1 MGRVPRLGAPPAGS
15 AEHQAPHGDGP
26 ADQTR
31 CREAPALLHRH
42 SQPVAAARHIEESRT
57 MFKHKRPLAVA
68 MAAAGLLTSA
78 AVSADDAALTTE
90 IVDTFYKIYGTHP
103 GFRVN
108 HAKGVVAKGSF
119 VATPAAS
126 ALSRAALFDGS
137 KIPVTVRFSND
148 GGFPSVADGAAS
160 NPKGMAIKF
169 HMPGGAE
176 VDMVILAVKFFPV
189 ATGEEFRDLLVAIS
203 ESPAD
208 APKPTKLDQ
217 FSASHPSFPAS
228 FGSAPTPDSFAD
240 QEYHGI
246 DAFIFVDKSGHR
258 QAVRYIMTPEKAV
271 RLTADEAAKR
281 PPDFL
286 VDDLGQRIAQR
297 PVVFHLKAQL
307 AAAGD
312 QTKHPSQPWPDDR
325 KVVALGVS
333 TLETP
338 VAGSLEAHK
347 TLLFLPNRPTDGI
360 DLSHDRL
367 PVI

>member
-1 MGRVPRLGAPPAGS
+1 MFKYKIPLAI
-15 AEHQAPHGDGP
+15 
-26 ADQTR
+26 T
-31 CREAPALLHRH
+31 
-42 SQPVAAARHIEESRT
+42 VAAASL
-57 MFKHKRPLAVA
+57 LAS
-68 MAAAGLLTSA
+68 AAA
-78 AVSADDAALTTE
+78 SADDTALVTE

-108 HAKGVVAKGSF
+108 HAKGVVAEGSF
-119 VATPAAS
+119 VATPAAA
-126 ALSRAALFDGS
+126 ALTRAALFDGS
-137 KIPVTVRFSND
+137 RIPVTVRFSND
-148 GGFPSVADGAAS
+148 GGFPSVPDGAPS

-189 ATGEEFRDLLVAIS
+189 ATGEQFRDLLVAIS

-208 APKPTKLDQ
+208 APKPTKLDE
-217 FSASHPSFPAS
+217 FTASHPTFPAS

-246 DAFIFVDKSGHR
+246 DAFIFVDKAGHR

-271 RLTADEAAKR
+271 TLTAEEAAKR

-286 VDDLGQRIAQR
+286 VDDLPERIAKR

-312 QTKHPSQPWPDDR
+312 QTKDPSQPWPADR
-325 KVVALGVS
+325 KAVDLGVLTLDTPVD
-333 TLETP
+333 TLE
-338 VAGSLEAHK
+338 AQK
-347 TLLFLPNRPTDGI
+347 KLLFLPTHLTDGI
-360 DLSHDRL
+360 ELSDDRL
-367 PVI
+367 PVIRSEVYVLAFARRAR

>member
-1 MGRVPRLGAPPAGS
+1 
-15 AEHQAPHGDGP
+15 
-26 ADQTR
+26 
-31 CREAPALLHRH
+31 
-42 SQPVAAARHIEESRT
+42 
-57 MFKHKRPLAVA
+57 MFRYKIPLAIAVA
-68 MAAAGLLTSA
+68 VASLLTSTLA
-78 AVSADDAALTTE
+78 NADDAALVTE

-108 HAKGVVAKGSF
+108 HAKGVVAEGSF

-126 ALSRAALFDGS
+126 ALSSAAIFDGS

-148 GGFPSVADGAAS
+148 GGIPTVPDGAPG

-208 APKPTKLDQ
+208 APKPTQLDQ
-217 FSASHPSFPAS
+217 FAASHPKFPAS

-246 DAFIFVDKSGHR
+246 DAFMFVDKAGHR
-258 QAVRYIMTPEKAV
+258 QAVRYVMTPEKSV
-271 RLTADEAAKR
+271 HLTAEEAARK

-286 VDDLGQRIAQR
+286 VDDLPRRIAKR

-312 QTKHPSQPWPDDR
+312 QTQDPSKPWPDNR
-325 KVVALGVS
+325 KVVDLGVLTLDTPVD
-333 TLETP
+333 TLE
-338 VAGSLEAHK
+338 AQK
-347 TLLFLPNRPTDGI
+347 KLLFLPNRLTDGI
-360 DLSHDRL
+360 ELSDDRL
-367 PVI
+367 PAIRSEVYVLAFARRAR

>member
-1 MGRVPRLGAPPAGS
+1 
-15 AEHQAPHGDGP
+15 
-26 ADQTR
+26 
-31 CREAPALLHRH
+31 
-42 SQPVAAARHIEESRT
+42 
-57 MFKHKRPLAVA
+57 MFNHKRPLAVA
-68 MAAAGLLTSA
+68 ISAASLLTSA
-78 AVSADDAALTTE
+78 AASADDAALTTQ

-108 HAKGVVAKGSF
+108 HAKGVVAEGSF

-137 KIPVTVRFSND
+137 RIPVTVRFSND
-148 GGFPSVADGAAS
+148 GGFPTVPDGAPS

-176 VDMVILAVKFFPV
+176 VDMVILGTRFFPV

-217 FSASHPSFPAS
+217 FSASHPTFPAS

-246 DAFIFVDKSGHR
+246 DAFILVDKAGHR
-258 QAVRYIMTPEKAV
+258 QAVRYIMSPEKSV
-271 RLTADEAAKR
+271 HLTAEEAARK

-286 VDDLGQRIAQR
+286 ADDLPQRIAKKS
-297 PVVFHLKAQL
+297 VVFHLEAQL

-312 QTKHPSQPWPDDR
+312 QTKDPSQPWPDTR
-325 KVVALGVS
+325 KVVDLGVL
-333 TLETP
+333 TLDKP
-338 VAGSLEAHK
+338 VADSLEAQK
-347 TLLFLPNRPTDGI
+347 KLLFLPTRLTDGI
-360 DLSHDRL
+360 ELSDDRL
-367 PVI
+367 PVIRAGAYALSFARRGS